1 MSLQLGNL
9 GALARIRPKAS
20 ASVAVPPWEVGPSV
34 SDVDSDMVVFPEL
47 GVAPLI
53 DSGTAL
59 EDELPTPDDSPGS
72 AAVSAAG
79 APVLEVYPA
88 AEGSVDLELAKALLD
103 VSVIP
108 LMISPVVD
116 PVVDSVGSPAA
127 YPEPPLPV
135 VLVDVPVAVSS
146 PWPGVADSPVWE
158 CSPSFQASPI
168 GSGYGPIPSPTSP
181 SSQMMDG
188 HGPLPSLATMDQY
201 LPRMDAPLG
210 GGGVV
215 GLSSSA

>member
-1 MSLQLGNL
+1 M

-20 ASVAVPPWEVGPSV
+20 ASVAVPHGKWDHRLV
-34 SDVDSDMVVFPEL
+34 MWTWTWLFPGARLCSIYSTLHSETNL
-47 GVAPLI
+47 K
-53 DSGTAL
+53 DK
-59 EDELPTPDDSPGS
+59 LPTPDDSPGS

-79 APVLEVYPA
+79 AAVLEVYPA
-88 AEGSVDLELAKALLD
+88 AEGGVDLELVKALLD

-108 LMISPVVD
+108 LMIMPVVD
-116 PVVDSVGSPAA
+116 PVVDSVGSPVA

-135 VLVDVPVAVSS
+135 VLVDVPVPVAASS

-158 CSPSFQASPI
+158 CSPSFQASPV

-188 HGPLPSLATMDQY
+188 HGPPPSLTTMDQY
-201 LPRMDAPLG
+201 LPWMDAQF

-215 GLSSSA
+215 ALSTSA